1 MKKKISILGST
12 GSIGDNT
19 LKIIKKDKKNFN
31 IVLLSTNKNINKVIK
46 QAKEFKVKNIIITDL
61 NAFNKAKLKFKKTN
75 INFFNNFDNLKKI
88 LKNKND
94 FIMSSITG
102 LSGLKPTLNSIKYTK
117 NILIANKE
125 AIICGWNL
133 ISKELKKN
141 KTNFIPID
149 SEHFSIF
156 SLLKN
161 HKLQEVEKI
170 FITAS
175 GGPFLNLPK
184 TKFNNINIKD
194 ALKHP
199 NWKMGKKIS
208 IDSATLMNK
217 VFEVIEAKNIFNLDY
232 KQIGILTHPKSY
244 VHAIIKFKDGLT
256 KILTHDPDMKIP
268 IFNSLY
274 FYENINYQSKPLD
287 FNILNNLKLKRVDLS
302 KFSTVKILNN
312 LPKYPSLFE
321 TVLITINDYL
331 VYKFLDKRIS
341 FQKLIFLI
349 NKITK
354 LKEFQKYKKIKPK
367 KPEDIYR
374 LNAYVSSKMD
384 SFSI

>member
-1 MKKKISILGST
+1 
-12 GSIGDNT
+12 
-19 LKIIKKDKKNFN
+19 
-31 IVLLSTNKNINKVIK
+31 
-46 QAKEFKVKNIIITDL
+46 
-61 NAFNKAKLKFKKTN
+61 
-75 INFFNNFDNLKKI
+75 
-88 LKNKND
+88 
-94 FIMSSITG
+94 
-102 LSGLKPTLNSIKYTK
+102 
-117 NILIANKE
+117 
-125 AIICGWNL
+125 
-133 ISKELKKN
+133 
-141 KTNFIPID
+141 
-149 SEHFSIF
+149 
-156 SLLKN
+156 
-161 HKLQEVEKI
+161 
-170 FITAS
+170 
-175 GGPFLNLPK
+175 
-184 TKFNNINIKD
+184 
-194 ALKHP
+194 
-199 NWKMGKKIS
+199 MGKKNT

-256 KILTHDPDMKIP
+256 KILTHDPDMSIP

-274 FYENINYQSKPLD
+274 FYENINYLSKPLD
-287 FNILNNLKLKRVDLS
+287 FNILNNLKLKNVDLS

-341 FQKLIFLI
+341 FKKLIFLI

-367 KPEDIYR
+367 KPEDIHR

-384 SFSI
+384 SFGI

>member
-1 MKKKISILGST
+1 MKKKIVILGST
-12 GSIGDNT
+12 SSIGKSLLDIITKDRKKFELELLTANT
-19 LKIIKKDKKNFN
+19 NYKD
-31 IVLLSTNKNINKVIK
+31 LIK
-46 QAKEFKVKNIIITDL
+46 QAKKFNVKNVIITDSKS
-61 NAFNKAKLKFKKTN
+61 FIKSKKFYKG
-75 INFFNNFDNLKKI
+75 KKI
-88 LKNKND
+88 KIFKNFECLKSILPKKID
-94 FIMSSITG
+94 YVMSAISGIGG
-102 LSGLKPTLNSIKYTK
+102 LLPTYKIIKHTK
-117 NILIANKE
+117 LIAIANKE
-125 AIICGWNL
+125 AIVCGWPL
-133 ISKELKKN
+133 IEKELKKN
-141 KTNFIPID
+141 KTKFIPVD

-156 SLLKN
+156 SLLQSQNTKN
-161 HKLQEVEKI
+161 IEKI

-175 GGPFLNLPK
+175 GGPFINLPK
-184 TKFNNINIKD
+184 SKFNKIKLSN

-199 NWKMGKKIS
+199 NWSMGKKIT

-232 KQIGILTHPKSY
+232 EKITILTHPKSY

-274 FYENINYQSKPLD
+274 FYENIKYKSKPLD
-287 FNILNNLKLKRVDLS
+287 FNILNNLKLKKVDLS

-321 TVLITINDYL
+321 TVLVTINDYL
-331 VYKFLDKRIS
+331 VFKFLDKKIS
-341 FQKLIFLI
+341 FKKLIYLI